1 RCFGSSV
8 SLLYFRLAPPFR
20 TPHRP
25 CWTGS
30 TNIWAMPKERQ
41 SDFARCCRK
50 SLLSMKV
57 KRAKMLV
64 KLVPVIATL
73 LLCACVLSSKTPKF
87 AAADGAAAI
96 AANTEFDAYTKDG
109 NGWRKEDESF
119 SFKRDGKA
127 YLMSDGKNIA
137 SVSFIQLTPE
147 WFAAQYR
154 ENDEPFFYGLV
165 RTTGGGLDITPL
177 PCDKLKAFAAGTKD

>member
-1 RCFGSSV
+1 M
-8 SLLYFRLAPPFR
+8 LL
-20 TPHRP
+20 
-25 CWTGS
+25 
-30 TNIWAMPKERQ
+30 
-41 SDFARCCRK
+41 
-50 SLLSMKV
+50 
-57 KRAKMLV
+57 

-177 PCDKLKAFAAGTKD
+177 PCDKLKAFAAGTKDLAFSGDDCSIDAVADPKAFFTTLIDKIPGPEMKLVPRP